1 MLTVGLGLLI
11 YGISHNHIYSL
22 LQSSFSILHTIPLFQ
37 LDTRDTSIEQLLSFI
52 IIFTFRLV

>member
-22 LQSSFSILHTIPLFQ
+22 LQFLYFSLTLVTQVLNSFCH
-37 LDTRDTSIEQLLSFI
+37 LL
-52 IIFTFRLV
+52 